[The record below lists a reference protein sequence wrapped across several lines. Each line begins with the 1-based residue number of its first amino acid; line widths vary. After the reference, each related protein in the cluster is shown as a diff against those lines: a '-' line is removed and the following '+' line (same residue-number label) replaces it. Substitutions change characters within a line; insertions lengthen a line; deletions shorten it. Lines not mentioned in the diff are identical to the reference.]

1 MTEIQNAC
9 KGLQK
14 DIEHAIKNM
23 SDTQL
28 AANNQILK
36 NITPIKTKPNSNIRQ
51 TIDSREKPQEKN
63 EKSYLKSKDTMQLNT
78 IKQSPNLLSR
88 LIWKEF
94 DLNISEE
101 KRKKFSN
108 ALRLI
113 QNYENSIKNDELRK
127 ASLILEDLSDIE
139 IEKSKGVKFLNK
151 INFPEDIKEFMDADI
166 DEVEKTLNAG
176 CYRSSIIICGRLL
189 ETALHRKFFEKT
201 GTDILEK
208 HPEIGLGKIIAK
220 LEELNVQM
228 PPGLTQQIHLIN
240 QARIH
245 SVHKKKEAFLPSR
258 EQAYA
263 VILFTV
269 DVLKK
274 LF

>member
-1 MTEIQNAC
+1 MTEIENAC
-9 KGLQK
+9 RGLQK
-14 DIEHAIKNM
+14 DIEHAIKNT
-23 SDTQL
+23 SNTEL

-36 NITPIKTKPNSNIRQ
+36 NITPAKIKTQNKPETSIN
-51 TIDSREKPQEKN
+51 SREKN
-63 EKSYLKSKDTMQLNT
+63 ERSYLKSKDTMQLNT
-78 IKQSPNLLSR
+78 IKQSPNMLSR
-88 LIWKEF
+88 LVWKEF
-94 DLNISEE
+94 DMNIADE
-101 KRKKFSN
+101 KRKKLSN
-108 ALRLI
+108 ALTLI
-113 QNYENSIKNDELRK
+113 QDYEKAIKNEDLRK
-127 ASLILEDLSDIE
+127 ASLILEDLSDIQ
-139 IEKSKGVKFLNK
+139 IEKTKGVKFLNK
-151 INFPEDIKEFMDADI
+151 INFPAEIKDFMDADI

-201 GTDILEK
+201 GQDILEK

-220 LEELNVQM
+220 LEELNVEL

-245 SVHKKKEAFLPSR
+245 SVHKKKEAFLPSK